1 MLKNININAKHKPGR
16 SRGIF
21 WLTLF
26 VIVALS
32 LPGFIRG
39 WGRHQHG
46 PYMRRGISA
55 SSPSEMLENISK
67 RTNRILEHVD
77 ATEAQQ
83 EQVKSILQQM
93 EPDLENF
100 QKERQALREDFA
112 DTLEAEQIDPQQLA
126 EMQKATVHLVE
137 QVTDRSLTAMREIL
151 QVLTPE
157 QRKELVAMW
166 KKRN

>member
-16 SRGIF
+16 SRRIF
-21 WLTLF
+21 WITLF

-39 WGRHQHG
+39 WGQHQHG
-46 PYMRRGISA
+46 PHMKRGIPA
-55 SSPSEMLENISK
+55 SSPSAMLENISK

-166 KKRN
+166 QKRN